1 MNKRIIGLIEVIALL
16 VVLVLPVSA
25 TSISELQQ
33 QKQQTQKQLD
43 AANANLSGLQSEQ
56 AAVNAEIKDLDAELV
71 EVMTAVQML
80 EEEIIEK
87 EKQIVIAKE
96 EYEAAKAQEE
106 EQYGAMKVRIRFV
119 YETGDKNYLEVFLTA
134 KSYSDMLSKA
144 DYIEKLYEYDRELL
158 EEYQAV
164 CERVA
169 ELKANLEQEQEEL
182 VENKLQLEEEQ
193 QYLDEL
199 LAEKKA
205 QASDY
210 ASQIA
215 TVKKQADAYRAQI
228 KKQNAQIRKLEEEER
243 KKAEAAAAAAA
254 AAANGGSSSSGGSSS
269 ASASEVISKAPGSA
283 TGKNIANYACQ
294 FVGNPYVAGGTSLT
308 NGADCSGFTWAVY
321 QAFGISIPRT
331 STSQRNAGVGVSYE
345 NAQPGDIICYAGH
358 VALYLGGGRIV
369 HASTPS
375 TGIKYGTATYREILG
390 VRRIVK

>member
-1 MNKRIIGLIEVIALL
+1 MKKRIIGLVEVIALL

-96 EYEAAKAQEE
+96 EYEAAKTQEE

-144 DYIEKLYEYDRELL
+144 DYIEKLYEYDRDLL
-158 EEYQAV
+158 EAYQAV